1 MAFKKRFAWSLLLM
15 FTVVVMLA
23 ACGGDNSEEA
33 TATGDASSN
42 DKEAQGEVRGVTDDE
57 IVIGNIVAHTGPQAI
72 YGLLA
77 DSAQVYFDYVNE
89 NGGVNGR
96 KIKFVT
102 LDGEYQPAKAVQQAQ
117 RIIEEEEA
125 FLMLASDCTSCH
137 TATQDFYAKNNVMN
151 VMAST
156 GGNQFTSPPNDLYL
170 GSSIA
175 NYRIETKVFYD
186 FAVNELNAKR
196 IALVYQNDDF
206 GQEGFEATKE
216 IRDNY
221 DAEIVIEV
229 PVIASSDDFS
239 TEAQKVKEA
248 DVDTVIMISTPNPAA
263 KLKQE
268 FHKIGLTDVNYIVSS
283 VGGNDASLY
292 QLAGE
297 EVWEG
302 TYSAGTIPMPDDP
315 EFKDSEAM
323 QRYVELFGEA
333 YPDDNNSGFP
343 QVGYAAAEVLVE
355 ILERAGDEL
364 TNETFKE
371 AAYTLDQ
378 WDEGIY
384 AGVTFNEDNHYGLTS
399 LFITRAQGGQIEKI
413 SETINF
419 DPTTGDILY
428 K

>member
-1 MAFKKRFAWSLLLM
+1 MNFKKRFGWIWLLM
-15 FTVVVMLA
+15 LTFVVVLA
-23 ACGGDNSEEA
+23 GCGSTDEAGTNDGLSTDGNS
-33 TATGDASSN
+33 
-42 DKEAQGEVRGVTDDE
+42 QGEVRGVTDDE

-96 KIKFVT
+96 QIKFVT

-117 RIIEEEEA
+117 RIVEEDNA
-125 FLMLASDCTSCH
+125 FLMFASDCTSCH
-137 TATQDFYAKNNVMN
+137 TATEDYFASNNVMN
-151 VMAST
+151 IMSST
-156 GGNQFTSPPNDLYL
+156 GGDQFTSPPNDLYF

-186 FAVNELNAKR
+186 FAVNELDAKR
-196 IALVYQNDDF
+196 IAIVYQNDDF
-206 GQEGFEATKE
+206 GQEGFEATQE
-216 IRDNY
+216 IRDDY
-221 DAEIVIEV
+221 DAEVVIEV
-229 PVIASSDDFS
+229 PTIASSDDFS
-239 TEAQKVKEA
+239 TEAQKVRDA

-323 QRYVELFGEA
+323 QDYVELFGAA
-333 YPDDNNSGFP
+333 YPEDNNSGFP

-355 ILERAGDEL
+355 ILERAGDDL

-371 AAYTLDQ
+371 AAYTLEQ
-378 WDEGIY
+378 WDDGIY
-384 AGVTFNEDNHYGLTS
+384 AGVTFDEDNHYGLTS
-399 LFITRAQGGQIEKI
+399 LFITRAQSGQIEKI
-413 SETINF
+413 SETIHF
-419 DPTTGDILY
+419 DPTTGNILY
-428 K
+428 E